1 MSVIRLSSINSR
13 VVVLKESVTVVF
25 FFRVFKCVIVLNEQK
40 VHMVGLNAVDR
51 KKGKIER
58 LPG

>member
-13 VVVLKESVTVVF
+13 VVGLKESDAVVF
-25 FFRVFKCVIVLNEQK
+25 LFRVFKCVIVLNEQK
-40 VHMVGLNAVDR
+40 VHIARLNAVDR
-51 KKGKIER
+51 KKGEIER